1 MKTFVISYRF
11 KLYLRPTEMS
21 ILSHKI
27 LDISLYIKNNAFNKD
42 HILISTVSFV
52 FYILYNSAT
61 EKLESLQLPHG
72 TKSVLRQIYSYS
84 FPFSV
89 YKGFNEQ
96 AFILK
101 ETEHPHGDQNL
112 SQDTFFTIHHSFT

>member
-1 MKTFVISYRF
+1 
-11 KLYLRPTEMS
+11 MS

-27 LDISLYIKNNAFNKD
+27 LDIALYLKNNTFNKD

-72 TKSVLRQIYSYS
+72 TKSVLRHIYSYS
-84 FPFSV
+84 FSFSA
-89 YKGFNEQ
+89 YKGFHEQ

-101 ETEHPHGDQNL
+101 ETL
-112 SQDTFFTIHHSFT
+112 SIHMETRISARIRFSLFIIPSLKVF